1 MIIEVMNTTMGMEM
15 LGYFEWY
22 DVLKFYKENQ
32 EIVEEIAGEKEN
44 CRKYFEMVYDFDGV
58 GLDQFVLMDRQLEKI
73 LLFRKNMKEG
83 GNEDLYF
90 WKEGT
95 KDIDAPEEKKE
106 EEEKKK
112 KGKVGESVGEKQEEE
127 EESSGFKRNRER
139 ERKAEEE
146 EKRNQKERERARK
159 EKERRERDMKN
170 REHQLE
176 EMQRKQR
183 KIRTEEKLRRY
194 RI

>member
-83 GNEDLYF
+83 GKADLYF

-106 EEEKKK
+106 EDEKKK
-112 KGKVGESVGEKQEEE
+112 ERKVGEDVREEE
-127 EESSGFKRNRER
+127 
-139 ERKAEEE
+139 
-146 EKRNQKERERARK
+146 
-159 EKERRERDMKN
+159 
-170 REHQLE
+170 
-176 EMQRKQR
+176 
-183 KIRTEEKLRRY
+183 
-194 RI
+194 